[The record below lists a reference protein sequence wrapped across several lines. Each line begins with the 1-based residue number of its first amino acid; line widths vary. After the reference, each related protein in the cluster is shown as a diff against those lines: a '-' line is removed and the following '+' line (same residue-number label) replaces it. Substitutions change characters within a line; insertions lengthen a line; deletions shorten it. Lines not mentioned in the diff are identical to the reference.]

1 MSPRR
6 IVFSSLLG
14 PAIGAFIA
22 EKRALGRRYENEE
35 RTLRLF
41 DRYLTAAGVGELAAV
56 SPALVEAFLTSRP
69 RRAPRSYNH
78 LRGVLE
84 RLFAWLVEQEI
95 LAASPL
101 RAPPRRVTAKRLP
114 FLFSPAEAGRLLA
127 VAAGL
132 PDRSRAPLR
141 GPTYELIFALLYGL
155 GLRVG
160 EVSRLSAADVDLE
173 RRLLVIRL
181 TKFGKSRLV
190 PFGPR
195 LGARLVA
202 YLARREER
210 FGARPAETPLFSFVR
225 GAAVNPCTISQT
237 FHHLVPALALS
248 LPAGGSPPRLHDLRH
263 AFAVGRLLRWYQE
276 GVDPGTRLFALS
288 TFMGHVSPNSTAE
301 YLTITAEL
309 LHQANRRF
317 EAYAP
322 PALAGRGS

>member
-1 MSPRR
+1 VSPRR
-6 IVFSSLLG
+6 IVLTSLLG
-14 PAIGAFIA
+14 PAINAFVA

-35 RTLRLF
+35 CALRLF
-41 DRYLTAAGVGELAAV
+41 DRYLTAAGVDELADV
-56 SPALVEAFLTSRP
+56 SPALLEAFLASRP
-69 RRAPRSYNH
+69 RRVPRSYNH

-84 RLFAWLVEQEI
+84 RLFAWLVEQEV

-101 RAPPRRVTAKRLP
+101 RVGPRRVTAKRLP
-114 FLFSPAEAGRLLA
+114 FLFSRAQAACLLA

-160 EVSRLSAADVDLE
+160 EVSRLSLADVDLE
-173 RRLLVIRL
+173 RRLLVIRQ

-195 LGARLVA
+195 LEARLTA
-202 YLARREER
+202 YLAQREAR
-210 FGARPAETPLFSFVR
+210 FGARPAGAPLFSFVG
-225 GAAVNPCTISQT
+225 GAPVNPCTISQT
-237 FHHLVPALALS
+237 FHQLLPALALS
-248 LPAGGSPPRLHDLRH
+248 LPAGVSPPRLHDLRH
-263 AFAVGRLLRWYQE
+263 SFAVGRLLRWYEE
-276 GVDPGTRLFALS
+276 GVDPGARLFALA
-288 TFMGHVSPNSTAE
+288 TFMGHVSPASTAE

-309 LHQANRRF
+309 LREANRRF

-322 PALAGRGS
+322 PALGGPGS

>member
-1 MSPRR
+1 MSPRK
-6 IVFSSLLG
+6 IVLSSLLG
-14 PAIGAFIA
+14 PAISAFIA

-35 RTLRLF
+35 RALRLF
-41 DRYLTAAGVGELAAV
+41 DRYLTAAGVDELADV
-56 SPALVEAFLTSRP
+56 SPALLEAFLASRS
-69 RRAPRSYNH
+69 RSTPRSYNH

-84 RLFAWLVEQEI
+84 RLFAWLVEQEV

-101 RAPPRRVTAKRLP
+101 RVGPRRVTAKRLP
-114 FLFSPAEAGRLLA
+114 FLFSPAQAGRLLA

-195 LGARLVA
+195 LEARLTA

-210 FGARPAETPLFSFVR
+210 FGARPAEAPLFSFVC
-225 GAAVNPCTISQT
+225 GVPVNPCTISQT
-237 FHHLVPALALS
+237 FQQLLPALALG
-248 LPAGGSPPRLHDLRH
+248 LPAGVSPPRLHDLRH
-263 AFAVGRLLRWYQE
+263 SFAVGRLLRWYQE
-276 GVDPGTRLFALS
+276 GVDPGTRLFALA
-288 TFMGHVSPNSTAE
+288 TFMGHVSPTSTAE

-309 LHQANRRF
+309 LREANRRF

-322 PALAGRGS
+322 PALAGPGS